1 MTDPAAVAVD
11 RRTGA
16 AALTAGVLMFASVA
30 TELIWNVQRP
40 DGSVSDLPGFVLFLG
55 GFALGVVALGTALH
69 GLGHGRTGAALSRA
83 GRIGRGLGLAGA
95 GLLTVFAVVHLGTG
109 LATGVPLGAAF
120 WAFFLGFLL
129 LIAGAVPLALGLRR
143 SPVVGGWWVAVLV
156 AGIAAAVAMVARTP
170 WHEIGLFTFDA
181 AWAALGLRLLS
192 GRDATVAE
200 EPRVRV

>member
-1 MTDPAAVAVD
+1 MTDPVAVD

-16 AALTAGVLMFASVA
+16 AALTAGVLLFVSVA
-30 TELIWNVQRP
+30 TELLWNVQRP

-55 GFALGVVALGTALH
+55 GFGLGTVALGTALH
-69 GLGHGRTGAALSRA
+69 GLGRGRTGAALSRA
-83 GRIGRGLGLAGA
+83 GRIGRGISLTGA

-109 LATGVPLGAAF
+109 LATGTPLEASF

-143 SPVVGGWWVAVLV
+143 SPLGGGWWAAVLV
-156 AGIAAAVAMVARTP
+156 AGIAAAVAMSTAAP
-170 WHEIGLFTFDA
+170 WHEIGLFGFDA

-192 GRDATVAE
+192 GRAVAVPE
-200 EPRVRV
+200 GTRVRA

>member
-1 MTDPAAVAVD
+1 MTDPIAVD

-16 AALTAGVLMFASVA
+16 AALTAGVLMFVSVA

-40 DGSVSDLPGFVLFLG
+40 DGSVSNLPVFVLFLA
-55 GFALGVVALGTALH
+55 GFALGAAALAMALH
-69 GLGHGRTGAALSRA
+69 GLGRGGTGAALTRA
-83 GRIGRGLGLAGA
+83 GRIGRGLSLTGA
-95 GLLTVFAVVHLGTG
+95 GLVTVFAVVHLGTG
-109 LATGVPLGAAF
+109 LATGTPLEASF

-156 AGIAAAVAMVARTP
+156 AGIAAAVAMFTQAP
-170 WHEIGLFTFDA
+170 LHEIGLFTFDA

-192 GRDATVAE
+192 ARAGTVSEGA
-200 EPRVRV
+200 RVHV

>member
-1 MTDPAAVAVD
+1 MTDPTAVD

-16 AALTAGVLMFASVA
+16 AALIAGVLMFVSVA

-40 DGSVSDLPGFVLFLG
+40 DGSVSDVPVYVLFLG
-55 GFALGVVALGTALH
+55 GFALGTVALAVAVH
-69 GLGHGRTGAALSRA
+69 GLGRGRTGAALSRA
-83 GRIGRGLGLAGA
+83 GRIGRSISLTGA

-109 LATGVPLGAAF
+109 LATGTPLEASF

-143 SPVVGGWWVAVLV
+143 SPVVGAWWVTVLV
-156 AGIAAAVAMVARTP
+156 AGIAAAVAMSAQAP
-170 WHEIGLFTFDA
+170 LHEIGLFTFDA

-192 GRDATVAE
+192 GHPATVSE
-200 EPRVRV
+200 GVRTHA